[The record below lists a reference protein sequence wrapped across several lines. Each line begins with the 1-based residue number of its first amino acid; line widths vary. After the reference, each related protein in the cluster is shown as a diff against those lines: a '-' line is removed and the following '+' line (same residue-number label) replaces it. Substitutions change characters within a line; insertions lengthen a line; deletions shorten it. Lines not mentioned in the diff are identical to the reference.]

1 MKKGSI
7 NLLSEEVKK
16 HISSGE
22 VIESPAECVKEL
34 VENSLD
40 AGATLVE
47 LEVIKGGK
55 RYISVRDNGI
65 GIPSEDI
72 HKAIMSGATS
82 KIRNLEDLQ
91 SLSTYGFRGEAL
103 HAISLVSKMVLR
115 SRFFQEEV
123 GKEIRVESGKVV
135 SEKPIGMPVGTHVEV
150 YDLFYNLPVR
160 SAFLQ
165 KEDMERRKV
174 YKVFKALALANPKT
188 AFRLRA
194 EGKEIYHLKPAMDIK
209 ERAEEV
215 FQVKLEHIT
224 KEEQSFRVDL
234 LLPLNR
240 EGKELFLFIN
250 GRPVQNKSLSEY
262 VRKTWGKAGLV
273 LCYVRVPPYLLDVNV
288 HPKKTEVKILKEG
301 NVKNLIRSALETRH
315 RHIPAMLS
323 QKKAEYKT
331 EPELIGIID
340 NTLIVAKLG
349 DYLYFFDQHL
359 LSERYNYEVLNMQE
373 DKACRSSIKAG
384 DNIDQKKARELL
396 NLWLS
401 FENKEVCPHGR
412 PIYYRIYLGDIYKK
426 LQRG

>member
-1 MKKGSI
+1 MRI
-7 NLLSEEVKK
+7 NLLPEEVKNR
-16 HISSGE
+16 ISSGE
-22 VIESPAECVKEL
+22 VIEGPAECVKEL
-34 VENSLD
+34 MENSLD
-40 AGATLVE
+40 AGATFVDV
-47 LEVIKGGK
+47 EVIKGGK
-55 RYISVRDNGI
+55 RYISVRDNGV

-82 KIRNLEDLQ
+82 KIRSLEDLQ

-123 GKEIRVESGKVV
+123 GKEIRVEAGKVV
-135 SEKPIGMPVGTHVEV
+135 SEKLVGMPVGTHVEV
-150 YDLFYNLPVR
+150 YDLFYNAPVR
-160 SAFLQ
+160 SAFLG
-165 KEDMERRKV
+165 KEDTERRKI

-188 AFRLRA
+188 SFRLRA
-194 EGKEIYHLKPAMDIK
+194 EGKEIYHLKPAVDIK
-209 ERAEEV
+209 ERAEEIL
-215 FQVKLEHIT
+215 QNKLELIT
-224 KEEQSFRVDL
+224 REEDHLRVDL
-234 LLPLNR
+234 LISVNR
-240 EGKELFLFIN
+240 EGRDTFLFVN

-262 VRKTWGKAGLV
+262 VRKAWGRTGLV

-301 NVKNLIRSALETRH
+301 NVKNLIKSSLETRH
-315 RHIPAMLS
+315 KHMPALLS
-323 QKKAEYKT
+323 QTKAEYQT

-359 LSERYNYEVLNMQE
+359 LSERYNYEVLKMQE

-384 DNIDQKKARELL
+384 DKIDQKKARELL
-396 NLWLS
+396 RWWLS
-401 FENKEVCPHGR
+401 FENKEACPHGR

>member
-1 MKKGSI
+1 
-7 NLLSEEVKK
+7 
-16 HISSGE
+16 
-22 VIESPAECVKEL
+22 
-34 VENSLD
+34 
-40 AGATLVE
+40 
-47 LEVIKGGK
+47 
-55 RYISVRDNGI
+55 
-65 GIPSEDI
+65 
-72 HKAIMSGATS
+72 MSGATS
-82 KIRNLEDLQ
+82 KIRSLEDLQ

-103 HAISLVSKMVLR
+103 HSISLVSKMVLR
-115 SRFFQEEV
+115 SRFFQEEL
-123 GKEIRVESGKVV
+123 GKEIRVEGGKVV
-135 SEKPIGMPVGTHVEV
+135 SEKLVGMPVGTHVEV
-150 YDLFYNLPVR
+150 YDLFYNAPLR
-160 SAFLQ
+160 IAFLG
-165 KEDMERRKV
+165 KEDTERRKI

-188 AFRLRA
+188 SFRLRA
-194 EGKEIYHLKPAMDIK
+194 EGKEIYHLKPAVDIK
-209 ERAEEV
+209 ERAEELL
-215 FQVKLEHIT
+215 QNKLEHIT
-224 KEEQSFRVDL
+224 REEDHLRVDL
-234 LLPLNR
+234 LISVNR
-240 EGKELFLFIN
+240 EGRDIFLFVN

-301 NVKNLIRSALETRH
+301 NVKNLIKSFLETRH

-359 LSERYNYEVLNMQE
+359 LSERYNYEVLKMEE
-373 DKACRSSIKAG
+373 DRACRSSIKAG
-384 DNIDQKKARELL
+384 DRLDQNKARELL

>member
-1 MKKGSI
+1 MRI
-7 NLLSEEVKK
+7 NLLPEEVKS

-22 VIESPAECVKEL
+22 VIEGPAECVKEL
-34 VENSLD
+34 MENSLD
-40 AGATLVE
+40 AGATFVDV
-47 LEVIKGGK
+47 EVIKGGK
-55 RYISVRDNGI
+55 RYISVRDNGV

-72 HKAIMSGATS
+72 HKTIMSGATS
-82 KIRNLEDLQ
+82 KIRSLEDLQ

-103 HAISLVSKMVLR
+103 HSISLVSKMVLR
-115 SRFFQEEV
+115 SRFFQEEL
-123 GKEIRVESGKVV
+123 GKEIRVEGGKVV
-135 SEKPIGMPVGTHVEV
+135 SEKLVGMPVGTHVEV
-150 YDLFYNLPVR
+150 YDLFYNAPLR
-160 SAFLQ
+160 IAFLG
-165 KEDMERRKV
+165 KEDTERRKI

-188 AFRLRA
+188 SFRLRA
-194 EGKEIYHLKPAMDIK
+194 EGKEIYHLKPAVDIK
-209 ERAEEV
+209 ERAEELL
-215 FQVKLEHIT
+215 QNKLEHIT
-224 KEEQSFRVDL
+224 REEDHLRVDL
-234 LLPLNR
+234 LISVNR
-240 EGKELFLFIN
+240 EGRDIFLFVN

-301 NVKNLIRSALETRH
+301 NVKNLIKSFLETRH

-359 LSERYNYEVLNMQE
+359 LSERYNYEVLKMEE
-373 DKACRSSIKAG
+373 DRACRSSIKAG
-384 DNIDQKKARELL
+384 DRLDQNKARELL

>member
-1 MKKGSI
+1 MRI
-7 NLLSEEVKK
+7 NLLPEEVKS
-16 HISSGE
+16 HIASGE

-34 VENSLD
+34 MENSLD
-40 AGATLVE
+40 AGATLVDV
-47 LEVIKGGK
+47 EVIKGGK
-55 RYISVRDNGI
+55 RYISVRDNGT

-72 HKAIMSGATS
+72 HRAIMSGATS
-82 KIRNLEDLQ
+82 KIISLEDLQ

-123 GKEIRVESGKVV
+123 GKEIRVEGGRVV
-135 SEKPIGMPVGTHVEV
+135 SEKLVGMPVGTHVEV

-224 KEEQSFRVDL
+224 KEEQSFKVDL

-240 EGKELFLFIN
+240 EGKDFFLFVN
-250 GRPVQNKSLSEY
+250 GRAVQNKSLSEY
-262 VRKTWGKAGLV
+262 VRKAWGRTGLV
-273 LCYVRVPPYLLDVNV
+273 LCYVRVPPYLLDVNI

-301 NVKNLIRSALETRH
+301 NLKNLIKSFLETRH
-315 RHIPAMLS
+315 KHTPAFLS
-323 QKKAEYKT
+323 QKRVEYQT
-331 EPELIGIID
+331 EPEFIGIID

-359 LSERYNYEVLNMQE
+359 LSERYNYEVLKMEE

-384 DNIDQKKARELL
+384 DKIDQKKARELL

-401 FENKEVCPHGR
+401 FENREVCPHGR

>member
-1 MKKGSI
+1 MRI
-7 NLLSEEVKK
+7 NLLPEEVKNR
-16 HISSGE
+16 ISSGE
-22 VIESPAECVKEL
+22 VIEGPAECVKEL
-34 VENSLD
+34 MENSLD
-40 AGATLVE
+40 AGATFVDV
-47 LEVIKGGK
+47 EVIKGGK

-165 KEDMERRKV
+165 KEDTERRRI

-194 EGKEIYHLKPAMDIK
+194 EGKDIYHLKPAIDIK

-224 KEEQSFRVDL
+224 KEEQSFKVDL

-262 VRKTWGKAGLV
+262 VRRTLGKTGLV

-301 NVKNLIRSALETRH
+301 NVKNLIKSALETRH

-359 LSERYNYEVLNMQE
+359 LSERYNYEVLKMEE
-373 DKACRSSIKAG
+373 DKACRFSIKAG
-384 DNIDQKKARELL
+384 DRLDQKKARELL

-401 FENKEVCPHGR
+401 FENREVCPHGR

>member
-1 MKKGSI
+1 MRI
-7 NLLSEEVKK
+7 NLLPEEVKNR
-16 HISSGE
+16 ISSGE

-34 VENSLD
+34 MENSLD
-40 AGATLVE
+40 AGATFVDV
-47 LEVIKGGK
+47 EVIKGGK

-165 KEDMERRKV
+165 KEDTERRRI

-194 EGKEIYHLKPAMDIK
+194 EGKEIYHLKPAIDIK

-224 KEEQSFRVDL
+224 KEEQSFKVDL

-240 EGKELFLFIN
+240 EGKDFFLFVN
-250 GRPVQNKSLSEY
+250 GRAVQNKSLSEY
-262 VRKTWGKAGLV
+262 VRKVWGRAGLV
-273 LCYVRVPPYLLDVNV
+273 LCYVRVPPYLLDVNI

-301 NVKNLIRSALETRH
+301 NVKNLIKSALETRH
-315 RHIPAMLS
+315 KHTPAFLS
-323 QKKAEYKT
+323 QKRVEYQT

-359 LSERYNYEVLNMQE
+359 LSERYNYEVLKMEE

-384 DNIDQKKARELL
+384 DKIDQKKARELL

-401 FENKEVCPHGR
+401 FENREVCPHGR

>member
-1 MKKGSI
+1 MRI
-7 NLLSEEVKK
+7 NLLPEEVKS
-16 HISSGE
+16 HIASGE

-34 VENSLD
+34 MENSLD
-40 AGATLVE
+40 AGATFVDV
-47 LEVIKGGK
+47 EVIKGGK

-103 HAISLVSKMVLR
+103 HSTSLVSKMVLR

-123 GKEIRVESGKVV
+123 GKELKVEGGRVV
-135 SEKPIGMPVGTHVEV
+135 SEKPVGMPVGTHVEV

-160 SAFLQ
+160 RVFLQ
-165 KEDMERRKV
+165 REDTERRKI

-194 EGKEIYHLKPAMDIK
+194 EGKDIYHLKPAMDIK
-209 ERAEEV
+209 ERAEEL
-215 FQVKLEHIT
+215 FQIKLEHVV
-224 KEEQSFRVDL
+224 KEDGPFRVDL
-234 LLPLNR
+234 LVSVNR
-240 EGKELFLFIN
+240 EGKELFLFVN

-262 VRKTWGKAGLV
+262 VRKVWGKTGLV

-301 NVKNLIRSALETRH
+301 SLKNLIKSSLEARH
-315 RHIPAMLS
+315 RHIPVMLF

-340 NTLIVAKLG
+340 NTLIVAKVG

-359 LSERYNYEVLNMQE
+359 LSERYNYEVLKMQE
-373 DKACRSSIKAG
+373 DKACRSSIRAG
-384 DNIDQKKARELL
+384 DKIDQKKARELL
-396 NLWLS
+396 RWWLS
-401 FENKEVCPHGR
+401 FENKEACPHGR

>member
-1 MKKGSI
+1 MRI
-7 NLLSEEVKK
+7 NLLPEEVKS
-16 HISSGE
+16 HIASGE
-22 VIESPAECVKEL
+22 VIEGPAECVKEL
-34 VENSLD
+34 MENSLD
-40 AGATLVE
+40 AGATFVDV
-47 LEVIKGGK
+47 EVIKGGK
-55 RYISVRDNGI
+55 RYISVRDNGV

-82 KIRNLEDLQ
+82 KIRSLEDLQ

-115 SRFFQEEV
+115 SRFFQEEL
-123 GKEIRVESGKVV
+123 GKEIRVEGGKVV
-135 SEKPIGMPVGTHVEV
+135 SEKLVGMPVGTHVEV
-150 YDLFYNLPVR
+150 YDLFYNAPLR
-160 SAFLQ
+160 IAFLG
-165 KEDMERRKV
+165 KEDTERRKI
-174 YKVFKALALANPKT
+174 YKVFKVLALANPKT
-188 AFRLRA
+188 SFRLRA
-194 EGKEIYHLKPAMDIK
+194 EGKEIYHLKPAVDIK
-209 ERAEEV
+209 ERAEELL
-215 FQVKLEHIT
+215 QNKLEHIT
-224 KEEQSFRVDL
+224 REEDHLRVDL
-234 LLPLNR
+234 LISVNR
-240 EGKELFLFIN
+240 EGRDIFLFVN
-250 GRPVQNKSLSEY
+250 GRPVHNKSLSEY
-262 VRKTWGKAGLV
+262 VRKAWGKAGLV

-301 NVKNLIRSALETRH
+301 NVKNLIKSFLETRH

-359 LSERYNYEVLNMQE
+359 LSERYNYEVLKMEE
-373 DKACRSSIKAG
+373 DRACRSSIKAG
-384 DNIDQKKARELL
+384 DRLDQNKAREFL

-426 LQRG
+426 LQRS

>member
-1 MKKGSI
+1 MRI
-7 NLLSEEVKK
+7 NLLPEEVKNR
-16 HISSGE
+16 ISSGE
-22 VIESPAECVKEL
+22 VIEGPAECVKEL
-34 VENSLD
+34 MENSLD
-40 AGATLVE
+40 AGATFVDV
-47 LEVIKGGK
+47 EVIKGGK

-82 KIRNLEDLQ
+82 KLRTLEDLQ

-115 SRFFQEEV
+115 SRFFQEEL
-123 GKEIRVESGKVV
+123 GKEIRVEAGKVV
-135 SEKPIGMPVGTHVEV
+135 SEKLVGMPVGTHVEV
-150 YDLFYNLPVR
+150 YDLFYNAPVR
-160 SAFLQ
+160 SAFLG
-165 KEDMERRKV
+165 KEDTERRKI
-174 YKVFKALALANPKT
+174 YKVFKALALANPKIS
-188 AFRLRA
+188 FRLRA
-194 EGKEIYHLKPAMDIK
+194 EGKEIYHLKPAVDIK
-209 ERAEEV
+209 ERAEEIL
-215 FQVKLEHIT
+215 QNKLELIT
-224 KEEQSFRVDL
+224 REEDHLRVDL
-234 LLPLNR
+234 LISVNR
-240 EGKELFLFIN
+240 EGRDTFLFVN
-250 GRPVQNKSLSEY
+250 GRPLQNKSLSEY
-262 VRKTWGKAGLV
+262 VRKAWGRTGLV

-301 NVKNLIRSALETRH
+301 NVKNLIKSALETRH

-359 LSERYNYEVLNMQE
+359 LSERYNYEVLKMEE
-373 DKACRSSIKAG
+373 DKACRFSIKAG
-384 DNIDQKKARELL
+384 DRLDQKKAKELL

>member
-1 MKKGSI
+1 MRI
-7 NLLSEEVKK
+7 NLLPEEVKNR
-16 HISSGE
+16 ISSGE
-22 VIESPAECVKEL
+22 VIEGPAECVKEL
-34 VENSLD
+34 MENSLD
-40 AGATLVE
+40 AGATFVDV
-47 LEVIKGGK
+47 EVIKGGK

-72 HKAIMSGATS
+72 SKAVMSGATS
-82 KIRNLEDLQ
+82 KLRTLEDLQ

-123 GKEIRVESGKVV
+123 GKELKVEGGKVV
-135 SEKPIGMPVGTHVEV
+135 SEKLVGMPVGTHVEV
-150 YDLFYNLPVR
+150 YDLFYNAPVR
-160 SAFLQ
+160 SAFLG
-165 KEDMERRKV
+165 KEDTERRKI

-194 EGKEIYHLKPAMDIK
+194 EGKDIYHLKPAIDIK

-224 KEEQSFRVDL
+224 KEEQSFKVDL

-262 VRKTWGKAGLV
+262 VRRTLGKTGLV

-301 NVKNLIRSALETRH
+301 NVKNLIKSALETRH
-315 RHIPAMLS
+315 KHMPALLS
-323 QKKAEYKT
+323 QKKAEYQT

-359 LSERYNYEVLNMQE
+359 LSERYNYEVLKMEE

-384 DNIDQKKARELL
+384 DRLDQKRAKELL